1 MSEIVQAVQ
10 TSAPLCVNL
19 ALINLTTINA
29 DLLRV
34 AFVSDESIRVVGCA
48 ATLSELKPLFT
59 EQTPDIALVGSN
71 GWRQESTA
79 IPFLEAIAA
88 LAPKVRQIVI
98 SADMKREDVASFFRS
113 GARGLVCESSSDL
126 QVLTKCIQSVSMGK
140 IWADDEQLEQLIRSL
155 TLPRSLKVTSV
166 LGDSLLSQREE
177 QVLHLLV
184 DGLSNRELA
193 KTLKLSEH
201 TVKNHLFRIF
211 DKLGV
216 SNRMEAALYA
226 ISQREQ
232 RASLQ
237 AIQGRWARS
246 SREIGITGPR
256 RGHRRRLSKPCRPT
270 RK

>member
-1 MSEIVQAVQ
+1 MSEIVEVLQ
-10 TSAPLCVNL
+10 TSSLPCVNL
-19 ALINLTTINA
+19 ALVNLTTINA
-29 DLLRV
+29 DLLKV
-34 AFVSDESIRVVGCA
+34 AFAAEDSVRVVGCA
-48 ATLSELKPLFT
+48 ATLSELKPLLA
-59 EQTPDIALVGSN
+59 EQSPDVALVGSN

-79 IPFLEAIAA
+79 IPFLESIAA
-88 LAPKVRQIVI
+88 LSPKVRQVVI
-98 SADMKREDVASFFRS
+98 SADMSREDVAAFFRS
-113 GARGLVCESSSDL
+113 GARGLVCESRSDL
-126 QVLTKCIQSVSMGK
+126 QLLTQCIQSVSMGK
-140 IWADDEQLEQLIRSL
+140 IWADDDQLEQLIRSL

-201 TVKNHLFRIF
+201 TIKNHLFRIF

-232 RASLQ
+232 RAHLQ
-237 AIQGRWARS
+237 TKEDGTEGAEKLA
-246 SREIGITGPR
+246 
-256 RGHRRRLSKPCRPT
+256 
-270 RK
+270 